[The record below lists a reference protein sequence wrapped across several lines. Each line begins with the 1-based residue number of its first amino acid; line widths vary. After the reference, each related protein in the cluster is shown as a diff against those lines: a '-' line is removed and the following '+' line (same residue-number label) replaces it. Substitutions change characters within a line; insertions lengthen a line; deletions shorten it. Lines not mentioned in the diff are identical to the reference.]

1 MTDRRTLYQAGILGA
16 GGFLIEDVQLEISVV
31 KEDTMAAE
39 KQESGNRSLSSEAR
53 GSEGFGQAG
62 EALEGLR
69 SVIDQ
74 ASRAVRDLTQASQQW
89 TKIAQERGRDMG
101 EELRNQGQ
109 RALSSVSQ
117 QAQGL
122 REQGEWALG
131 GVTEQVERNPLTSLT
146 IAFALGY
153 LAATLMRR

>member
-1 MTDRRTLYQAGILGA
+1 
-16 GGFLIEDVQLEISVV
+16 
-31 KEDTMAAE
+31 MAAE

-74 ASRAVRDLTQASQQW
+74 ASRAVHDLTQASQQW
-89 TKIAQERGRDMG
+89 AKIAQERGRDMS

-131 GVTEQVERNPLTSLT
+131 GVSEQVERNPLTCLT

>member
-1 MTDRRTLYQAGILGA
+1 
-16 GGFLIEDVQLEISVV
+16 
-31 KEDTMAAE
+31 MAAE
-39 KQESGNRSLSSEAR
+39 KQESGNRSLT
-53 GSEGFGQAG
+53 SEGLGQAG

-74 ASRAVRDLTQASQQW
+74 ASRAVHDLTQASQQW
-89 TKIAQERGRDMG
+89 AKIAQERGRDMS

-131 GVTEQVERNPLTSLT
+131 GVSEQVERNPLTSLT

>member
-1 MTDRRTLYQAGILGA
+1 
-16 GGFLIEDVQLEISVV
+16 V
-31 KEDTMAAE
+31 AAE
-39 KQESGNRSLSSEAR
+39 KQESGNRSLT
-53 GSEGFGQAG
+53 SEGLGQAG

-74 ASRAVRDLTQASQQW
+74 ASRAVHELTQASQQW
-89 TKIAQERGRDMG
+89 TKIAQERGRDMS

-109 RALSSVSQ
+109 RDLSSVSQ

-131 GVTEQVERNPLTSLT
+131 GVSEQVERNPLTSLT